1 MKYLKN
7 AQNKRTGLKYP
18 VNAVKE
24 FLKLNKKFKHDD
36 PEFLFN
42 ESHLKEKNKITYWPM
57 AYLKRLK

>member
-1 MKYLKN
+1 MR
-7 AQNKRTGLKYP
+7 KRGKF
-18 VNAVKE
+18 NIVKKLI
-24 FLKLNKKFKHDD
+24 FLVIFSVLRMSYSQTT

>member
-1 MKYLKN
+1 MEN
-7 AQNKRTGLKYP
+7 PQVP